1 MSAAAPARTP
11 GPSANTVMTL
21 LLWGLAFATPVIF
34 PGKALLLNEIA
45 ILALF
50 VLSLDLILGIAGIVS
65 LGHAAFLGIGA
76 YAAGLLAKAGYGDP
90 LLGLGFGM
98 ACAALAG
105 FATSFLVLR
114 GSDLTRLMVT
124 LGIAMLLYE
133 LANRL
138 ASLTGG
144 ADGLSGLEFRPLL
157 GAFEF
162 DLYGRTAC
170 LYSLSVL
177 AAAFALCRRLLRSP
191 FGFSLRA
198 IRDNRL
204 RAEAIGIPAGA
215 RLVAI
220 YTAAAALAGAAG
232 ALQAQTSQFVSL
244 SLLDFHRSA
253 EALLVLVIGG
263 AGTLYGALIGALVFR
278 VAQDALSRLS
288 PQHWEFFVGLILV
301 TLVLVGQ
308 ERIRRA
314 ALSLGVWVRPR
325 RNGAG
330 V

>member
-1 MSAAAPARTP
+1 MSAALPRASGVLA
-11 GPSANTVMTL
+11 AA
-21 LLWGLAFATPVIF
+21 LWLLAFAIPVVV

-76 YAAGLLAKAGYGDP
+76 YAAGLLAKAGFGDP

-105 FATSFLVLR
+105 FATSFFVLR

-138 ASLTGG
+138 AWLTGG
-144 ADGLSGLEFRPLL
+144 ADGLSDLGIKPLFGL
-157 GAFEF
+157 FEF
-162 DLYGRTAC
+162 DLYGRAAC
-170 LYSLSVL
+170 LYSLTVL
-177 AAAFALCRRLLRSP
+177 AIAFALAQRLARSP
-191 FGFSLRA
+191 FGFALRA
-198 IRDNRL
+198 IKANRL
-204 RAEAIGIPAGA
+204 RAEAVGIPAGR
-215 RLVAI
+215 RLAAI
-220 YTAAAALAGAAG
+220 YTIAAAFAGAAG

-263 AGTLYGALIGALVFR
+263 AGTLYGALIGAAVFR
-278 VAQDALSRLS
+278 VLQDALSRLS
-288 PQHWEFFVGLILV
+288 PQHWEFFIGLLLV
-301 TLVLVGQ
+301 TLVLVGH
-308 ERIRRA
+308 ERLRFAAARLGALLRRGPGRA
-314 ALSLGVWVRPR
+314 SP
-325 RNGAG
+325 
-330 V
+330 